1 MTDVKTKVQE
11 VISLARK
18 YWNSH
23 GSVYA
28 LLFLSVPAIGAK
40 LVCTDADGFNHIVK
54 SVIAK

>member
-11 VISLARK
+11 VISLAKK

-40 LVCTDADGFNHIVK
+40 PVCTDANRFNHIVK

>member
-28 LLFLSVPAIGAK
+28 LLFLSVPAVCAK
-40 LVCTDADGFNHIVK
+40 LVCTDAD
-54 SVIAK
+54 